1 MLLPQHSIAEKCS
14 LLECGAKMKKY
25 ILAATLMVAGMVS
38 VVSVQRS
45 ASAEDKGEKPKATA
59 GWIIL
64 EEDFWTPLRF
74 EPVESLDSIRYHYR
88 RNEEKAAANEID
100 KTVSWLRLAEGHAMP
115 ITKEKLTTAA
125 DELTKVA
132 ADLRTGKVAKAAEM
146 EATLARAAQ
155 ALGEWHYYKASESWG
170 KNEEQDAGRDL
181 AMAANY
187 MQNAANSAHYQF
199 GADTTEV
206 ITDYYKHGWWES
218 ETVNFDHN
226 KLGKDL
232 QTIEKAM
239 KQLSEKLK
247 KS

>member
-1 MLLPQHSIAEKCS
+1 MWC
-14 LLECGAKMKKY
+14 KMKKNVFV
-25 ILAATLMVAGMVS
+25 AVLMVAGMAS
-38 VVSVQRS
+38 AISLQQS
-45 ASAEDKGEKPKATA
+45 ASAEDKGDKPKDSP
-59 GWIIL
+59 GWIVL

-74 EPVESLDSIRYHYR
+74 EPVESLDSIRYHFR

-100 KTVSWLRLAEGHAMP
+100 KAVSWLRLAEGHALP
-115 ITKEKLTTAA
+115 ITKEKLTNSANELTTVASDLRVGKIGAAA
-125 DELTKVA
+125 D
-132 ADLRTGKVAKAAEM
+132 M

-170 KNEEQDAGRDL
+170 ENEEQDAGRDL

-187 MQNAANSAHYQF
+187 LQNAANSAHYQF
-199 GADTTEV
+199 GPDTTEV

-218 ETVNFDHN
+218 KAVTIDHN

-232 QTIEKAM
+232 ETIQKAM

-247 KS
+247 KG

>member
-1 MLLPQHSIAEKCS
+1 M
-14 LLECGAKMKKY
+14 
-25 ILAATLMVAGMVS
+25 ATLIVAGMVS
-38 VVSVQRS
+38 VVSLQKS
-45 ASAEDKGEKPKATA
+45 ASAEDKATKPKATP

-88 RNEEKAAANEID
+88 RSEEKAAANEID
-100 KTVSWLRLAEGHAMP
+100 KAVSWLRLAEGHAMP
-115 ITKEKLTTAA
+115 ITKEKLTNAA
-125 DELTKVA
+125 DELTKLA
-132 ADLRTGKVAKAAEM
+132 ADLRVGTVGKAADL

-170 KNEEQDAGRDL
+170 KNEEQDAGQDL

-187 MQNAANSAHYQF
+187 LQHAANSAHYQF

-206 ITDYYKHGWWES
+206 ITDYYKHGWWED
-218 ETVNFDHN
+218 ETVTFDHN

-232 QTIEKAM
+232 QAIEKAM